1 MSNNQDKKRAY
12 FYQIIAGL
20 KKLGSKSSHGNSYA
34 GTNKVYLGIKV
45 PEKRTFIKSWL
56 REHRDISLKELK
68 TLIDALTNSGIHE
81 AFGAAGMLLEYLPSL
96 RKKIDPF
103 WLESWL
109 TKAEGWAEVDAL
121 CSSKFTAVEILNRWP
136 TWKKLLLHLADS
148 DNPHLKR
155 ASLVLL
161 TKAVR
166 DTTDPRLPQL
176 AFKLID
182 QHKREQSILV
192 TKAISWLLREM
203 VKNYPSQVSS
213 YLNQT
218 KAFLPSF
225 VVKEVKN
232 KLEKGKKR

>member
-1 MSNNQDKKRAY
+1 MSEGVTY
-12 FYQIIAGL
+12 FQQIINGL
-20 KKLGSKSSHGNSYA
+20 RQLRSKSSHGDSYV
-34 GTNKVYLGIKV
+34 GTSKVHLGVKV
-45 PEKRTFIKSWL
+45 PEKRAFIKKWL
-56 REHRDISLKELK
+56 KEHRDISLNELK
-68 TLIDALTNSGIHE
+68 DLIDALTNSGIHA

-109 TKAEGWAEVDAL
+109 VEAEGWAEVDAF
-121 CSSKFTAVEILNRWP
+121 CQSKFTAAEILERWSA
-136 TWKKLLLHLADS
+136 WKKLLLRLADS

-176 AFKLID
+176 AFKLIN
-182 QHKREQSILV
+182 QHKREKSILV

-218 KAFLPSF
+218 KTFLPSF
-225 VVKEVKN
+225 VIKEVRN